1 MGPMTWGRANSRK
14 AGPLRPL
21 VVEMACERLALP
33 LVRELNG
40 DNDRISV
47 LITCEPSWL
56 VPMAIEPFAHRRHL
70 ARKIRG
76 VHSNR
81 NSAHFTVLPAGAPP
95 R

>member
-1 MGPMTWGRANSRK
+1 M
-14 AGPLRPL
+14 

-33 LVRELNG
+33 LGRELNG
-40 DNDRISV
+40 DDDRISV
-47 LITCEPSWL
+47 LITCEPRWF
-56 VPMAIEPFAHRRHL
+56 VPMAIEPFAHCGHL